1 VLPVFLHFRRK
12 FFEIYFSNMSVPA
25 MFGGYSERE
34 PRGKGV
40 QSMSANERR
49 TEIIRILLGRRRD
62 TIPQLAAELQV
73 SRSTVNRDILALT
86 EEYPLETVQ
95 GNGGGVG
102 LPDWYRPNK
111 NLLTRNQ
118 QDALTRLIESDSPE
132 SVALQEILVAFGA
145 QKATRR

>member
-1 VLPVFLHFRRK
+1 
-12 FFEIYFSNMSVPA
+12 
-25 MFGGYSERE
+25 
-34 PRGKGV
+34 
-40 QSMSANERR
+40 MSANERR
-49 TEIIRILLGRRRD
+49 AEIIRILLGRRRD

-86 EEYPLETVQ
+86 EEYPLETYQ

-111 NLLTRNQ
+111 NLLSRKQ
-118 QDALTRLIESDSPE
+118 QEALLRLIENDVPE
-132 SVALQEILVAFGA
+132 ANALREILVAFGA